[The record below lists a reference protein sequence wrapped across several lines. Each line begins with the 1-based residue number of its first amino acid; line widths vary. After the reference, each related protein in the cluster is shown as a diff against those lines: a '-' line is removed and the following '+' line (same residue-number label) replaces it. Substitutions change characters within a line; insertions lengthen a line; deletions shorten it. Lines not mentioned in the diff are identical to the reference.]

1 VNRRDFLLL
10 RAEGRTTVLSCEALF
25 MRFVDAQNSGTLDQL
40 FANLGRDLDQVTSV
54 RLVDRAW
61 LSRDDLRGRVEAVLD
76 RFRARGGRVDT

>member
-1 VNRRDFLLL
+1 MNRRDFLLL